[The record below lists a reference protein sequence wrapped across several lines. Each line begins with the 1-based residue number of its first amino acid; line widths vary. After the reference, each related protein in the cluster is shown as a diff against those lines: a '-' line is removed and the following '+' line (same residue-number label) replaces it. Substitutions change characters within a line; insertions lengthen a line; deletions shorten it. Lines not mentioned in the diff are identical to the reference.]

1 MPASAARPNRTR
13 RRRASPPPTRGRAW
27 LVACYTLR
35 SADSLA
41 SAMVVYAV
49 PLMVLHITGSPA
61 WTGLAFFAEW
71 LPRLAAVTGAG
82 PLIDRYTPAAAAAT
96 SGALRAATTAA
107 AILGLALGGG
117 IAVVLAYAILTGVLA
132 EGSYL
137 ASEALAAEASRRAG
151 HRAHRVQ
158 AVMTGIDQTAQ
169 LVGPALG
176 AVLLLAG
183 PVALLASIAVL
194 SAVVC
199 TEALLVRSDR
209 PHLQLVTDPP
219 PRLLTS
225 LATGAG
231 VVRRT
236 PALAWLLGA
245 LMVGNLV
252 SGAIEVATPVLVRS
266 WGYPPSASG
275 VIWSSS
281 AALALVVIGVSRRG
295 VDRFGLFPVGLVAA
309 ALMCL
314 SAAAAALAPTLWA
327 YGAAVAVMMGAEGAV
342 SVVLRTA
349 RARLIPERHF
359 GSALA
364 VTALLVRLPLPLA
377 GVLVAAVPTHLAAL
391 LVALAAAQ
399 AAAIGTCFTGLHR
412 HRAAY
417 EAQGDQ
423 ADPEPVEQQQAA

>member
-1 MPASAARPNRTR
+1 MPASAARPNPSR

-27 LVACYTLR
+27 LAACYTLR

-61 WTGLAFFAEW
+61 WTGLAFFIEW
-71 LPRLAAVTGAG
+71 LPRLAAITGAG
-82 PLIDRYTPAAAAAT
+82 PLIDRYTPASAAAT
-96 SGALRAATTAA
+96 SSALRAAATAA

-117 IAVVLAYAILTGVLA
+117 ITVVLLYAVLTGVLA

-158 AVMTGIDQTAQ
+158 AVMAGVDQSAQ
-169 LVGPALG
+169 LVGPAIG

-183 PVALLASIAVL
+183 PVALLATVAVL
-194 SAVVC
+194 SVVVC

-209 PHLQLVTDPP
+209 PHLHLVTDPP

-236 PALAWLLGA
+236 PALAWLVAA

-252 SGAIEVATPVLVRS
+252 SGTIEVATPVLVRS
-266 WGYPPSASG
+266 WGYPASASG
-275 VIWSSS
+275 VIWSTS
-281 AALALVVIGVSRRG
+281 AAVALVVIGAARRA
-295 VDRFGLFPVGLVAA
+295 VDRFGLYPVGLVGAV
-309 ALMCL
+309 LTCL
-314 SAAAAALAPTLWA
+314 SAAAAAVAPSLWA
-327 YGAAVAVMMGAEGAV
+327 YGTAVAVMMGAEGAV
-342 SVVLRTA
+342 TVVLRTA
-349 RARLIPERHF
+349 RARLIPQRHF

-364 VTALLVRLPLPLA
+364 VTVLLVLLPMPLA
-377 GVLVAAVPTHLAAL
+377 GALVAAAPAHLPGLLLAA
-391 LVALAAAQ
+391 AAAQ
-399 AAAIGTCFTGLHR
+399 AVAIGISFTGLRR
-412 HRAAY
+412 HRGAY
-417 EAQGDQ
+417 EDHAAAPAQ
-423 ADPEPVEQQQAA
+423 APVEQQRAA